1 MSIIAGLC
9 ASFYIF
15 PNTAIQKWL
24 FPSSHTKVPTDPVVD
39 SNSFTGMHLN
49 ANIYTWSWK
58 QVQFL
63 KCWVWKTARFLR
75 VSKIIVR
82 LIKVIIRKGV
92 VRMYIG
98 SQIGVSE
105 SMNVYVPYWQDI
117 KTFTGWLLKEIIV
130 EVCKIH
136 TDIDLHYIG
145 SESVYRPVHSNFK
158 SPNENRMLEGEIQ
171 MSLLKSL
178 ISFKIFCTRNLACWY
193 QHPSWFPPPWSRIT
207 KGY

>member
-1 MSIIAGLC
+1 
-9 ASFYIF
+9 
-15 PNTAIQKWL
+15 
-24 FPSSHTKVPTDPVVD
+24 
-39 SNSFTGMHLN
+39 
-49 ANIYTWSWK
+49 
-58 QVQFL
+58 
-63 KCWVWKTARFLR
+63 

-136 TDIDLHYIG
+136 ADSKTLQAWTGPEGSKRLRLKDFKTIG
-145 SESVYRPVHSNFK
+145 
-158 SPNENRMLEGEIQ
+158 
-171 MSLLKSL
+171 
-178 ISFKIFCTRNLACWY
+178 T
-193 QHPSWFPPPWSRIT
+193 
-207 KGY
+207 